1 MSPEQTIAYR
11 RPWPRSKV
19 AQGVMIDDQVTAA
32 IAPRAQPHAGES
44 ADEARRVF
52 ERTLEAYAHVGLTDV
67 PKKRKDDVAEA
78 VVWVVKCAVEQVGLG
93 LLALNG
99 ARLRLLP

>member
-1 MSPEQTIAYR
+1 M
-11 RPWPRSKV
+11 
-19 AQGVMIDDQVTAA
+19 
-32 IAPRAQPHAGES
+32 
-44 ADEARRVF
+44 
-52 ERTLEAYAHVGLTDV
+52 
-67 PKKRKDDVAEA
+67 PKKRKVDVAEA